1 MAEHDDG
8 DRSESTQT
16 RTSLNNI
23 YISAAA
29 LSGAIYVGRTKKNQ
43 PGVWTDKRPA
53 EAECFAAV
61 IDHLQHGQSEPTPMG
76 KTVST
81 DGGKTWWR
89 VKVEP
94 VTDPT
99 DT

>member
-1 MAEHDDG
+1 MTEQG
-8 DRSESTQT
+8 ENLQSRSTQA
-16 RTSLNNI
+16 RTSLDNI
-23 YISAAA
+23 RISAAA